1 MAVAVLRVVVPGS
14 AFAVLRLAAIAVV
27 VSLLAF
33 VAAVLRVD
41 RAPCLVAIY
50 LVRKVSKGRRQT
62 DILSEG
68 KHGLA
73 LTLGE

>member
-14 AFAVLRLAAIAVV
+14 AFAVLRLAALAVA

-41 RAPCLVAIY
+41 RAPCLVAI
-50 LVRKVSKGRRQT
+50 LFERSARKGRRSCEYLVN
-62 DILSEG
+62 IG
-68 KHGLA
+68 
-73 LTLGE
+73 